1 MVVTVN
7 HTISRLGIPR
17 ASQISGRLV
26 LEVALSLLTTVVSR
40 PSPEIVTVDA
50 SAKKLTSE
58 ERMPVP
64 KDPLGLTLKAGFVT
78 LPKEERE
85 EPGAAIFSGGRDR
98 RPPRVHRRRTEGA
111 VRSGGC
117 QVALNVE
124 GVVDGRVSRKKSLG

>member
-98 RPPRVHRRRTEGA
+98 PSATCPSPSHGRRGA
-111 VRSGGC
+111 FWRMSGG
-117 QVALNVE
+117 VE
-124 GVVDGRVSRKKSLG
+124 R